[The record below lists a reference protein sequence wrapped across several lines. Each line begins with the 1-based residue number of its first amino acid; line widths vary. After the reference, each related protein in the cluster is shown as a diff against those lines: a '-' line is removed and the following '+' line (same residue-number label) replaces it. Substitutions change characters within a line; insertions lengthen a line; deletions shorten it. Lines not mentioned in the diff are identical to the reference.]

1 MDDNVATKIN
11 SAIGGYLDQEVQAF
25 VIDCKTIK
33 TLPDIEFT
41 FGGATFSIP
50 PSVYVF
56 HDIDQELNGG
66 SGLCFS
72 GISGGA
78 KDLGSVILG
87 DVFLRQYYSI
97 YDKAQSRVGF
107 ALAKHT

>member
-1 MDDNVATKIN
+1 
-11 SAIGGYLDQEVQAF
+11 LDPQVQAF
-25 VIDCKTIK
+25 VFDCKTIK

-41 FGGATFSIP
+41 FGGATYSIP

-56 HDIDQELNGG
+56 EDTDA
-66 SGLCFS
+66 GLCFS

-97 YDKAQSRVGF
+97 YDKAHSRVGF